1 MRYELDCED
10 SFDKNLLFW
19 IERFLH
25 FKITSLSSRNVRDK
39 DALNGILNELRF
51 GIKNIADLKALSKKT
66 RNIGLIGINTYAN
79 PLIRLFIYLQG
90 FGFASMREI
99 DEEKLRDF
107 IAVECASLSNASKK
121 NYRIAIIGF
130 FAFIDKHNEDAQ
142 GKSYIFNIELKNIG
156 DIRGK
161 SVEKLPSYLNE
172 SEVARFITAIDEFP
186 FSNKT
191 TYRNK
196 LILKMILYTG
206 IRVSE
211 ALNLKQKDISQKDE
225 YFILQV
231 RGKGN
236 KPRIVMIFK
245 RHIESLLDSWL
256 SQKRAMNLKSDLVFC
271 NFKDRILTQAYVS
284 RVVEQVLSY
293 AGIRKEKNGAHLL
306 RHSFATLLYQKSLD
320 LILVQEALG
329 HSSIATSRIYTHFDT
344 SRLQKTTSIMPSGNK
359 SQDLVE

>member
-1 MRYELDCED
+1 M
-10 SFDKNLLFW
+10 
-19 IERFLH
+19 
-25 FKITSLSSRNVRDK
+25 
-39 DALNGILNELRF
+39 
-51 GIKNIADLKALSKKT
+51 
-66 RNIGLIGINTYAN
+66 
-79 PLIRLFIYLQG
+79 
-90 FGFASMREI
+90 
-99 DEEKLRDF
+99 
-107 IAVECASLSNASKK
+107 
-121 NYRIAIIGF
+121 
-130 FAFIDKHNEDAQ
+130 
-142 GKSYIFNIELKNIG
+142 
-156 DIRGK
+156 
-161 SVEKLPSYLNE
+161 EKLPSYLNE

-186 FSNKT
+186 FSDKT
-191 TYRNK
+191 IYRNK

-271 NFKDRILTQAYVS
+271 NFKDKILTQAYVS

-344 SRLQKTTSIMPSGNK
+344 SRLQKTTSIMPNGEWNK
-359 SQDLVE
+359 WDKIYAKIALKSIKKTAMLINAVIEKDENGYFAFVPELKGCVSEGSSFEEARANIKEAIELYLESLGADEIWYIVAKEAMITPIEVALGR

>member
-1 MRYELDCED
+1 MRYKLDEED

-39 DALNGILNELRF
+39 DALNAILKQLRF
-51 GIKNIADLKALSKKT
+51 GIKNISDLKDLSKKT

-79 PLIRLFIYLQG
+79 PLIKMFHYLQD
-90 FGFASMREI
+90 FGFASMKEI

-121 NYRIAIIGF
+121 NYRIAIIGL
-130 FAFIDKHNEDAQ
+130 FAFIDKHNEYED

-161 SVEKLPSYLNE
+161 SAEKLPSFMTENE
-172 SEVARFITAIDEFP
+172 VEQFIRAIDDFD
-186 FSNKT
+186 FSPKT
-191 TYRNK
+191 IYRNR
-196 LILKMILYTG
+196 LILKLILYTG

-211 ALNLKQKDISQKDE
+211 ALNLKVKDISPKDE
-225 YFILQV
+225 YYILQV

-236 KPRIVMIFK
+236 KPRVVMIFK
-245 RHIESLLDSWL
+245 RHIKDLLDNWLTQKESL
-256 SQKRAMNLKSDLVFC
+256 NLKNELVFC
-271 NFKDRILTQAYVS
+271 NFKGKMLTQAYVS
-284 RVVEQVLSY
+284 RIVEKVLSF
-293 AGIRKEKNGAHLL
+293 AGIRKEKNGAHML

-329 HSSIATSRIYTHFDT
+329 HSSISTSRIYTHFDT
-344 SRLQKTTSIMPSGNK
+344 SRLQKTTSIMPNTS
-359 SQDLVE
+359 D